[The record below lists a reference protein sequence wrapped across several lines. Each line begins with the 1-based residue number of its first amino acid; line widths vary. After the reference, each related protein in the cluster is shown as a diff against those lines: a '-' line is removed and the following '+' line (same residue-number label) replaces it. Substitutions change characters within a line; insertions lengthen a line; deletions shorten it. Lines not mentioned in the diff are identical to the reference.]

1 MKRQFRRIV
10 AGALIIMVSACTF
23 MLGSGK
29 SLANGTVKVSLL
41 GKYDSADTA
50 TVRKV
55 DTNTK
60 QIQFRNFDTGKGY
73 TLSYDNTSYM
83 YDEYDKAISAAL
95 LQEGDICEIT
105 FLKSSKHLN
114 SLIISK
120 DAFVLNDV
128 TDHDLI
134 RGDDTA
140 KINGKIYHLSNKAL
154 IMADGKPILAENVL
168 DTDTIQVTGLDKE
181 IYSII
186 VTKGHGYVSLSSDVV
201 GKRSLVGAWLEL
213 DNTVIRKITP
223 NMMVSAP
230 EGTYTL
236 SILGQGANYNSTVDV
251 ERNKETVID
260 TSVIPVEQ
268 PKEGQ
273 VTFEVTPDNAKVY
286 VDGTQIITGIPQ
298 TFEYGVHKLQAF
310 ADGYDTFTRKLKVA
324 QESAVIEINMEKT
337 EDSSSTG
344 SSSSNSNNSSNSSNK
359 NSSNSSVKGASATKS
374 NAGSSQ
380 NKTTTTADKSIAT
393 AASTGKSGASST
405 KASSSASTT
414 SSTDDS
420 SAAYTYVTTDAST
433 SSSTESSTT
442 VTTDDDEDDAEET
455 YQIFVDAPV
464 GAQLYLDGDYVGI
477 IPTVFTRAEGKYMVT
492 LAKSGYET
500 KSYTISIDSSS
511 NNSTYTF
518 PDLVSEDSDSD
529 DSGDSSTTNSSTD
542 DSTSDTSAD
551 AATTDSDA
559 SNDDSDSD
567 STADTSSSDA
577 SNAGTKAVS
586 GDDADDENSENDDS
600 QSPDITSNSADEN
613 SENP

>member
-1 MKRQFRRIV
+1 MKKQFRRIV
-10 AGALIIMVSACTF
+10 AGALIIMVSVCTF

-95 LQEGDICEIT
+95 LEEGDICEIT

-114 SLIISK
+114 SLTISK

-128 TDHDLI
+128 TEHDLV
-134 RGDDTA
+134 RGDETA

-181 IYSII
+181 IYSIV

-213 DNTVIRKITP
+213 DNEVIRKITP

-286 VDGTQIITGIPQ
+286 VDGTQIITGVPQ

-324 QESAVIEINMEKT
+324 QETAVIEITMEKT

-344 SSSSNSNNSSNSSNK
+344 SSNSSTNSSNKTNTSNSNSSNA
-359 NSSNSSVKGASATKS
+359 SVKGASATKS
-374 NAGSSQ
+374 NTGSSQ
-380 NKTTTTADKSIAT
+380 NKTTTTADKSIST
-393 AASTGKSGASST
+393 AASTGKSASSSG
-405 KASSSASTT
+405 KASSSSSTT

-420 SAAYTYVTTDAST
+420 SAAYTYVTTDTTT

-442 VTTDDDEDDAEET
+442 VTTDDDDDDTEET
-455 YQIFVDAPV
+455 YQIFVNAPV
-464 GAQLYLDGDYVGI
+464 GAELYLDGDYVGI
-477 IPTVFTRAEGKYMVT
+477 IPTVFSRSEGKYMVT

-500 KSYTISIDSSS
+500 KSYTISIDSGSD
-511 NNSTYTF
+511 NSTYTF
-518 PDLVSEDSDSD
+518 PDLVAEDSDSD
-529 DSGDSSTTNSSTD
+529 DSSTTD
-542 DSTSDTSAD
+542 DTSDNSTSDTSAD
-551 AATTDSDA
+551 AATTDSTT
-559 SNDDSDSD
+559 SEDDSSDD
-567 STADTSSSDA
+567 STTDTSSSDA
-577 SNAGTKAVS
+577 SNAATTAVS
-586 GDDADDENSENDDS
+586 DDNSDEGDSEDDDS

-613 SENP
+613 TENP